1 MLPFA
6 VKFRTA
12 KHILFRRV
20 FRVVK
25 VKLVQL
31 GEAPGLMWCLTRK
44 NGETVYI
51 PSCGTVIQFGRF
63 VEVIE

>member
-20 FRVVK
+20 FRVAK
-25 VKLVQL
+25 AELVQL
-31 GEAPGLMWCLTRK
+31 DEAMGLMWCLTRK

-51 PSCGTVIQFGRF
+51 PSCGTVIQFGRS
-63 VEVIE
+63 VEVKE